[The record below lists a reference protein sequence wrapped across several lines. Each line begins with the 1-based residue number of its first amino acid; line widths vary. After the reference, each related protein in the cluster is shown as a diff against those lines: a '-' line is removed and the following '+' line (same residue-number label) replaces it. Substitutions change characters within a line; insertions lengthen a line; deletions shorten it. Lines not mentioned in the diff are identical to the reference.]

1 MVICFLLPIYTKV
14 YYNVAHLNIVNVYKN
29 KEICVKILKRFIG
42 GSILNLH
49 TWHLPGLRY
58 ILPIQRISFKKP
70 QVFHSINSYT
80 AGLIQSFHIE
90 CKCQIRKN
98 NFLIL
103 DISKNCKG
111 LVDHKSIFEGKIPL
125 IFPIKIFYRKILRT

>member
-1 MVICFLLPIYTKV
+1 MVICFLHPIYTKV

-29 KEICVKILKRFIG
+29 KEICVKIFQRFIG
-42 GSILNLH
+42 GLILNLH

-58 ILPIQRISFKKP
+58 ILPIQRISFKKT

-103 DISKNCKG
+103 AISKYCKG
-111 LVDHKSIFEGKIPL
+111 LVDHKSIFEGKIHL
-125 IFPIKIFYRKILRT
+125 IFPIKILRT